1 MQLTLTHQLS
11 VFIWS
16 CFFGVCLGA
25 LYILFRVFRLIVKHN
40 RFFVFAEDFLFMA
53 LSGILTFLFC
63 IGFNRGE
70 VRFYI
75 ILGTFIG
82 ALLFVNTLGKI
93 VIIAITFVLK
103 FLKRVLS
110 IVFKLFKPLIQKL
123 QKKCHKKIKKVSKI
137 KKMYLQV
144 WYYIVYNL
152 FGRFS
157 RSNKLV
163 RRKKLSYEG
172 NKRTTKA
179 KKA

>member
-25 LYILFRVFRLIVKHN
+25 LYILFRVFRLIIKHN
-40 RFFVFAEDFLFMA
+40 RFFIFAEDFLFMT
-53 LSGILTFLFC
+53 LSGVLTFLFC

-70 VRFYI
+70 VRIYI
-75 ILGTFIG
+75 VLGVLIG
-82 ALLFVNTLGKI
+82 ALLFVNTLGKAV
-93 VIIAITFVLK
+93 VIAVTFLLK
-103 FLKRVLS
+103 FLLRVLS
-110 IVFKLFKPLIQKL
+110 IILKPFKPLIQKL
-123 QKKCHKKIKKVSKI
+123 RRKCHKKRKKVSKI
-137 KKMYLQV
+137 KKMYLQLRH
-144 WYYIVYNL
+144 YIVYNL